1 MKVKSGSE
9 VTQYFTKE
17 ALISTENLSDR
28 SGLSSSSKEITTA
41 VRFLTINLV
50 AFQIRSCRIVA
61 PYACVLS
68 LYEMEDKCMQYV
80 TTRKQKYNQ
89 FFVTLISALG

>member
-1 MKVKSGSE
+1 MKLKSGSE
-9 VTQYFTKE
+9 VAQYFTKE

-41 VRFLTINLV
+41 VRFLTIKLV
-50 AFQIRSCRIVA
+50 AFRIRSCRIVA

-68 LYEMEDKCMQYV
+68 LYEVGDKCMQYV

-89 FFVTLISALG
+89 FSVTLISALG